1 MVARGEILVEFV
13 ALGNTVKVTAIETA
27 SGTEASII
35 GPANAPQSALKA
47 AALQKLN
54 YVLKKQGPVE

>member
-1 MVARGEILVEFV
+1 MIARGEVLVEFV
-13 ALGNTVKVTAIETA
+13 QQGNVVKVTAIETA
-27 SGTEASII
+27 SGTEAVIV

-54 YVLKKQGPVE
+54 YILKKQNGGA

>member
-1 MVARGEILVEFV
+1 VVARGEILVEFV

>member
-1 MVARGEILVEFV
+1 VGARGEILVEFV

-27 SGTEASII
+27 SGTEASIV

-54 YVLKKQGPVE
+54 YVLKKQNPLG

>member
-1 MVARGEILVEFV
+1 MAARGEVLVEFV

-35 GPANAPQSALKA
+35 GPAGAPQATLKA
-47 AALQKLN
+47 AALRKLD
-54 YVLKKQGPVE
+54 YVLKKRSGA

>member
-1 MVARGEILVEFV
+1 MGARGEILVEFV

-27 SGTEASII
+27 SGTEASIV

-54 YVLKKQGPVE
+54 YVLKKQNPLG

>member
-1 MVARGEILVEFV
+1 VAARGEILVEFIQ
-13 ALGNTVKVTAIETA
+13 LGNTVKVTAIETA
-27 SGTEASII
+27 SGTEASIV

-54 YVLKKQGPVE
+54 YVLKKRTPQG

>member
-13 ALGNTVKVTAIETA
+13 QLGNTVKVTAIETA
-27 SGTEASII
+27 SGTEASIV

-54 YVLKKQGPVE
+54 YVLKKQKAIG

>member
-1 MVARGEILVEFV
+1 VVARGEILVEFV
-13 ALGNTVKVTAIETA
+13 QLGNTVKVTAIETA
-27 SGTEASII
+27 SGTEASIV

-54 YVLKKQGPVE
+54 YVLKKQAPLG